1 RSVRIPVPLSGTVP
15 APLLDVA
22 NLSLDRATLTIV
34 RVVTDQVSVHDPA
47 GTSLTHCLAG
57 PVGLSCLD
65 YLLSVGRRLCRR
77 RFRTHHCHEKRGKDD
92 CQGLTHGLC
101 SCLSCG
107 QSVVSVNPASSDAQ
121 KTHSVSPGRPLHQHS
136 ASHAGQ
142 S

>member
-1 RSVRIPVPLSGTVP
+1 MRADSRTDTTTATTVRIPVPLSGTVP

-47 GTSLTHCLAG
+47 RTGLTHCLAG

-77 RFRTHHCHEKRGKDD
+77 SFQIGRA
-92 CQGLTHGLC
+92 
-101 SCLSCG
+101 SCRER
-107 QSVVSVNPASSDAQ
+107 VEI
-121 KTHSVSPGRPLHQHS
+121 T
-136 ASHAGQ
+136 AGA
-142 S
+142 